1 MNLRVSTKNNAAD
14 PEKGFLIKS
23 ILKLCGR
30 TRAMPTAWELRGK
43 QVILD
48 IRWKIYE
55 NPVLFFVGNI
65 RKSFNIIMLTL
76 PFLDT
81 FLC

>member
-30 TRAMPTAWELRGK
+30 TRAMPTAWELILPQNEHK
-43 QVILD
+43 LVVI
-48 IRWKIYE
+48 KIFVRKYFVSFY
-55 NPVLFFVGNI
+55 NCLF
-65 RKSFNIIMLTL
+65 
-76 PFLDT
+76 
-81 FLC
+81 